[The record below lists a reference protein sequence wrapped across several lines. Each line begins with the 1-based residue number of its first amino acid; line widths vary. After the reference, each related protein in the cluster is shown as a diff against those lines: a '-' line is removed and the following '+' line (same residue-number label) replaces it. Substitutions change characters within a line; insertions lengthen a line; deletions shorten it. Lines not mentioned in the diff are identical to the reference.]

1 MKSIFHFIKTTC
13 LSGIFFLI
21 PLGIIVIILGKL
33 FHMLTPIANSIANKN
48 TNDTLFGVS
57 LLYLVVFF
65 LILIIC
71 FIIGLISK
79 TKLSKTTINWL
90 EERILCKIPGYTF
103 MKKTNE
109 NIYGI
114 NQEEKYKVVL
124 VKDDENWSLAF
135 EIEPI
140 DEEFIIVFFPSA
152 PHPWSGEIK
161 IVPLTNCKNI
171 EMSYKNV
178 IEFNSKL
185 GTGYGTFFKDKL
197 SKK

>member
-33 FHMLTPIANSIANKN
+33 FHMLTPIADSIANN
-48 TNDTLFGVS
+48 TNDTLLGVS
-57 LLYLVVFF
+57 ILYLVI
-65 LILIIC
+65 LMLLLIIC

-79 TKLSKTTINWL
+79 TKPSKITINWL

-103 MKKTNE
+103 MKNTNE

-114 NQEEKYKVVL
+114 NQDEKYKVVL

-140 DEEFIIVFFPSA
+140 DEEFIIVFFPSS

-161 IVPLTNCKNI
+161 IVPLINCKNI

-178 IEFNSKL
+178 IEFNSNL
-185 GTGYGTFFKDKL
+185 GTGYGTFLKGKL
-197 SKK
+197 SKN